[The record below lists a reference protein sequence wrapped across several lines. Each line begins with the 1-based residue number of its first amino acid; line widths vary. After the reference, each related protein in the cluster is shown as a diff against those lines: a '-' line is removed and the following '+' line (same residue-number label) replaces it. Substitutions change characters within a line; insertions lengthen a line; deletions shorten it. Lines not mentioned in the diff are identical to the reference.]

1 MHYVELTN
9 HIELLIYLVIYIQK
23 TLIYINN
30 IFVFNS
36 QIYTDRPKFS
46 EDFSLHLKYILTWAS
61 DQFFYVLKVK
71 QLIAIN

>member
-46 EDFSLHLKYILTWAS
+46 EDFFLHLKYILTWAS
-61 DQFFYVLKVK
+61 GQFFYVSKVK